1 MNFAMARGGH
11 TGHSIVKT
19 ISSKEVVMKSIIALV
34 CALGFGLST
43 LAIAAPGDSQQAKPA
58 VDCKK
63 TPTHPDCKA
72 KK

>member
-1 MNFAMARGGH
+1 
-11 TGHSIVKT
+11 
-19 ISSKEVVMKSIIALV
+19 MKSIIALV

-43 LAIAAPGDSQQAKPA
+43 LAIAGAGDPQQAKPA

-63 TPTHPDCKA
+63 TPMHPDCKA